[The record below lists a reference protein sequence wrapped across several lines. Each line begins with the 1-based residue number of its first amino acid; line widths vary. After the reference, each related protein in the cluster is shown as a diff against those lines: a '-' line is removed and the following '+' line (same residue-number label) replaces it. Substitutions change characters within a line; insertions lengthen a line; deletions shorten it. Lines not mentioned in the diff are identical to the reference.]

1 MVAERM
7 EFFAFSAWNKFVQIS
22 ENHNLNLFTLKNYEY
37 LASYF
42 SLQYPS
48 WIKCKGQE
56 NKGNDHHI
64 MKFLIV

>member
-48 WIKCKGQE
+48 
-56 NKGNDHHI
+56 
-64 MKFLIV
+64 